1 MILEELDHALALG
14 ASLERACEVL
24 GVSVRTIQRW
34 REQGEGGGEDR
45 RRGPKRTP
53 HNKLPPEV
61 EAEIIEIATSP
72 EYSDQSP
79 RQIVPHLAD
88 HKKKYVASE
97 SSIYR
102 VLAKHG
108 LNKHRGRKRA
118 PAPRPRALTATG
130 PGQVYSWDI
139 TYLRTRTKGQFYY
152 LYMVVDVWSRMIVA
166 SEVHEV
172 EKDQLAM
179 SMVEKACAEGRISG
193 MSWLHSDNGAPMR
206 SGHMLETLRKLGVR
220 YSFSRPRVSDD
231 NPFSESLF
239 STLKYR
245 PNYPRSFPSL
255 SAAREW
261 STTSSTGTTPSIS
274 TAGSASSPRTAATTA
289 NTRRSSS
296 AAGQS
301 TRPPAS
307 ATPSA
312 GASAAGPGTSTPWSA
327 STPNATGSLQ
337 QRSTDRGYAS
347 RRQLS

>member
-1 MILEELDHALALG
+1 MILGELDQAVALG
-14 ASLERACEVL
+14 ATLERACEVL
-24 GVSVRTIQRW
+24 GVSVRTVQRW
-34 REQGEGGGEDR
+34 REQGEDGGGDR
-45 RRGPKRTP
+45 RRGPEQAP

-61 EAEIIEIATSP
+61 EAEIIAIATSP
-72 EYSDQSP
+72 EYCDQSP

-88 HKKKYVASE
+88 HKRIYLASE
-97 SSIYR
+97 SSFYR
-102 VLAKHG
+102 LLAKHG
-108 LNKHRGRKRA
+108 LNKHRGPKRA

-206 SGHMLETLRKLGVR
+206 SRHMLATLQKLGVHC
-220 YSFSRPRVSDD
+220 SFSRPRVSDD

-239 STLKYR
+239 STLKHR

-255 SAAREW
+255 SAARMWVDDFVHWYNTKHLHSGIGFVTPYSRHHGEHKAILQRRRAVYEAARQRHPERW
-261 STTSSTGTTPSIS
+261 SLGCRAWNEYPVVCLNPERNRIS
-274 TAGSASSPRTAATTA
+274 PAAIH
-289 NTRRSSS
+289 
-296 AAGQS
+296 
-301 TRPPAS
+301 
-307 ATPSA
+307 
-312 GASAAGPGTSTPWSA
+312 
-327 STPNATGSLQ
+327 
-337 QRSTDRGYAS
+337 
-347 RRQLS
+347 